1 MGVSSYFE
9 FVSTLLGWI
18 IYENIYNVLS
28 SSGLLF
34 VPFLVIIIS
43 HVIATRKAGDDEG
56 AAAVQSVKRIETDI
70 IVTFF
75 VILVCVI
82 PVSTVSLSEMRYV
95 KPALNCKLEP
105 LELNGGETNTTAD
118 LTLDTIG
125 DETGSAPVWWA
136 IMHMLSKSVTA
147 ASIAGIPCSYDLA
160 SVEIT
165 LANDKIENPAVRREL
180 QQFVNDCY
188 APAYAQFLSGGAGG
202 IDDDNQSNVKWLGS
216 ELLVSTHY
224 PNFYSSKARADFP
237 FDSARDAGF
246 EGDSATG
253 GHPLCNEWWGAA
265 QGLRSKLLLSMEQ
278 DTLNDMIYDDD
289 SLVNIAAGR
298 SIEQQERENI
308 VLRKYLD
315 LQMSNRS
322 VTSSGNYI
330 VNYDSTFVGDALKVQ
345 TSDHNALMKGIL
357 GTYNGVTEFGKETLA
372 LAAGAIGVVTQGPG
386 HVAGGKVL
394 RETVAF
400 AQGLLLLMFVSLLP
414 FLLLFSMFRLQYI
427 LTLTVIYFALHF
439 VSFIWGLAYW
449 LDNNLVSMLLHGEGL
464 VGIYTATMNAT
475 QVGTMIWLQ
484 RFLYIVMPLTWV
496 TMLGWVGFSAG
507 RLMQDVNSV
516 SQAGSAVTQAGA
528 DKAVNVAT
536 TIATKKVS

>member
-9 FVSTLLGWI
+9 FVTTLLGWI

-56 AAAVQSVKRIETDI
+56 AAAIQSVKRIETDI
-70 IVTFF
+70 IVTLF
-75 VILVCVI
+75 VLMVCVI

-95 KPALNCKLEP
+95 KPALNCKLEQID
-105 LELNGGETNTTAD
+105 LNGGDTNTTAD

-165 LANDKIENPAVRREL
+165 LANDKIENPTVRREL
-180 QQFVNDCY
+180 QQFLNDCY
-188 APAYAQFLSGGAGG
+188 APAYARFLSSGAQGV
-202 IDDDNQSNVKWLGS
+202 DDANQSGVKWLGS
-216 ELLVSTHY
+216 DVLVNTYY
-224 PNFYSSKARADFP
+224 PNFYSSKARAEFA
-237 FDSARDAGF
+237 FNSARDAGF

-253 GHPLCNEWWGAA
+253 GHPLCNEWWSAA

-278 DTLNDMIYDDD
+278 DTLNTMIYDDD
-289 SLVNIAAGR
+289 NLVNIAAGR

-308 VLRKYLD
+308 VLRKFLD
-315 LQMSNRS
+315 LKMSDRS
-322 VTSSGNYI
+322 VSPNGNY
-330 VNYDSTFVGDALKVQ
+330 VVSYDSTFAGDIANVS
-345 TSDHNALMKGIL
+345 TSDHHLLTKGGL
-357 GTYNGVTEFGKETLA
+357 TAFNRVTEFGKEAIA
-372 LAAGAIGVVTQGPG
+372 LAAGAVGAVTQGPG
-386 HVAGGKVL
+386 HIAGGKVL

-449 LDNNLVSMLLHGEGL
+449 LDNNLVSMMIHGEGL
-464 VGIYTATMNAT
+464 LGVFTAAANAT
-475 QVGTMIWLQ
+475 QVATLIWLQ

-507 RLMQDVNSV
+507 RLMQDINSV
-516 SQAGSAVTQAGA
+516 SQAGSAVAQAGA
-528 DKAVNVAT
+528 DKAVSVAT
-536 TIATKKVS
+536 RKA